1 MKYSFENLEVWQ
13 KSRILVQSIYKLTA
27 SFPSDEK
34 YGLSTQLRRASVS
47 ISSNIAEGSTRWSK
61 KDQARFYEIAFGSL
75 IEVRNQLIL
84 SNDLKHIDDKQLN
97 DLREQIETIG
107 RMLNALHKS
116 QNNHQ
121 SHPRH
126 ILIVSQYHHHLV
138 LTLILI

>member
-116 QNNHQ
+116 QNKPINK
-121 SHPRH
+121 ST
-126 ILIVSQYHHHLV
+126 SQP
-138 LTLILI
+138 INN